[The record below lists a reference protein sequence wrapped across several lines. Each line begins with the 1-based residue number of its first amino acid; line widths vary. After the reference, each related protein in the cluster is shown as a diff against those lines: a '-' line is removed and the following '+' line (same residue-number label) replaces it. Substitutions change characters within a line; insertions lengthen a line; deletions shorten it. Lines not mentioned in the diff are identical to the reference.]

1 MSSFRFQKK
10 YLIFLMNIRTKGLD
24 FCQTVKIKKI
34 VAKVF
39 FMIFLLNCCEE
50 IMLFCEYYND
60 G

>member
-10 YLIFLMNIRTKGLD
+10 YLFFLMNIRTKGLD

-39 FMIFLLNCCEE
+39 FMIFFVKLL
-50 IMLFCEYYND
+50 
-60 G
+60 